1 MIRILTLFIVVLALV
16 LSVRAIL
23 ADTDPRRLKAAAWG
37 GLSGALIVGGLWMI
51 LGD

>member
-1 MIRILTLFIVVLALV
+1 MIRIVTLFVVVLALV

-23 ADTDPRRLKAAAWG
+23 VDTDPRRLKAAAWG

-51 LGD
+51 VGD

>member
-1 MIRILTLFIVVLALV
+1 MIRILTLFIVLFALV
-16 LSVRAIL
+16 MSVRAIL

-51 LGD
+51 VGD